1 MNELSL
7 LRLFKSDK
15 VLNLKEVLIF
25 FIVGNILVM

>member
-15 VLNLKEVLIF
+15 VLNIKEVLIF